1 MAAFDQLSAEGR
13 AALQKQG
20 CQEAAE
26 QQLFFTDNC
35 RDLRDRYCSPACC
48 SHSRCSHSRSL
59 ATHSQL
65 ARPARQ
71 GAGAG
76 QRGGLADWD
85 WGRGAS
91 QLPAAHRTTCYHT
104 ASGF

>member
-26 QQLFFTDNC
+26 QRLFFTDNC
-35 RDLRDRYCSPACC
+35 RDLRDRYCS
-48 SHSRCSHSRSL
+48 HSRSL
-59 ATHSQL
+59 AAHSQL

-85 WGRGAS
+85 WGEGAS
-91 QLPAAHRTTCYHT
+91 QLPAAHCTTCYHT
-104 ASGF
+104 ASERRVRLQTGI